1 VGAGILVVEDN
12 DLLRDMTAYAL
23 ESHGFDVQVSNG
35 SGVQSAAE
43 HSQPAL
49 ILLDFCLHGE
59 NGREICRQLRSS
71 TRTAGIP
78 VVAMTGSPPSDVRD
92 VDDVL
97 AKPFTVAM
105 LLHKVRKW
113 TDVSRGTA

>member
-1 VGAGILVVEDN
+1 MGAGILVVEDN

-35 SGVQSAAE
+35 SGVQGTAE
-43 HSQPAL
+43 RSQPAL
-49 ILLDFCLHGE
+49 ILLDFCLHGAS
-59 NGREICRQLRSS
+59 GIDICRQLRAN
-71 TRTAGIP
+71 TRTSGIP
-78 VVAMTGSPPSDVRD
+78 VVAMTGSMPSDALD
-92 VDDVL
+92 VVDVL

-113 TDVSRGTA
+113 VGVAG